1 MIWYNALFSFQ
12 GRLNR
17 QGFWIALLI
26 NFIFLFVCVNFL
38 LNLTAYSM
46 LTLLP
51 LAISAYSL
59 AAIIVKRLH
68 DRGRS
73 GKSICILLV
82 PILCYATSLVS
93 EGSMQWILGLVI
105 PLFMCTLLF
114 MEWGLF
120 QSHPEPNQYG
130 ETGQS
135 ITFKSM
141 NYDRTN

>member
-1 MIWYNALFSFQ
+1 MIWYNALFSFK

-17 QGFWIALLI
+17 QGFWIGLLI

-38 LNLTAYSM
+38 LNLTAYN
-46 LTLLP
+46 LITLVP
-51 LAISAYSL
+51 MAVSAYSV

-68 DRGRS
+68 DRNRS
-73 GKSICILLV
+73 GKAIFILLV

-93 EGSMQWILGLVI
+93 DGSMQWILGLVI

-120 QSHPEPNQYG
+120 QSWAEPNQYG
-130 ETGQS
+130 PTGLG
-135 ITFKSM
+135 ITFKS
-141 NYDRTN
+141 N